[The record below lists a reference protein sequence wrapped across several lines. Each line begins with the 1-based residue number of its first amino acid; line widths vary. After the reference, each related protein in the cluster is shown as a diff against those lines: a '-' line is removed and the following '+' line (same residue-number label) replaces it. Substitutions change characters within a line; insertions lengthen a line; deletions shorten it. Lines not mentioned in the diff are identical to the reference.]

1 MAVLP
6 ESMNHLDSQNMP
18 GSLSSLE
25 NYIRYMGERIEF
37 SISGLSKEIGSVRA
51 EKGELLK
58 KINDLESGISSLSA
72 RVTALENP
80 ATVSETEE

>member
-58 KINDLESGISSLSA
+58 KINDLESRISSLSA